1 MNTPIAHPLGLD
13 MYTLIMQSCPQDFR
27 PEKEG
32 FKGSGNDFG
41 VFKWELLKSSLVYET
56 ML

>member
-1 MNTPIAHPLGLD
+1 MTMNTPIAHPLGLD

-41 VFKWELLKSSLVYET
+41 VFK
-56 ML
+56 